1 MTILAATLV
10 LLSPFA
16 LAVAL
21 SWIARR
27 NKTFRIQLDQF
38 RVAAPLGGTFADDRD
53 LQRQL
58 HEMQA
63 IHSRREPVI

>member
-1 MTILAATLV
+1 MTIIAATLV
-10 LLSPFA
+10 LLAPFV

-27 NKTFRIQLDQF
+27 NKTFRIRLDQF

-53 LQRQL
+53 LERQL
-58 HEMQA
+58 HEMEV
-63 IHSRREPVI
+63 IHSRR

>member
-1 MTILAATLV
+1 MAIFAATLV

-16 LAVAL
+16 LTITL

-27 NKTFRIQLDQF
+27 HKTFRIHLDQF

-53 LQRQL
+53 PQRQL
-58 HEMQA
+58 REMEV
-63 IHSRREPVI
+63 IRSRH

>member
-1 MTILAATLV
+1 MAIFAATLV

-16 LAVAL
+16 LTITL

-27 NKTFRIQLDQF
+27 HKTFRIHLDQF

-58 HEMQA
+58 HEMEA
-63 IHSRREPVI
+63 IRSRH

>member
-1 MTILAATLV
+1 MTIFAAILV

-21 SWIARR
+21 SWVARR
-27 NKTFRIQLDQF
+27 NKTFRIHLDQF
-38 RVAAPLGGTFADDRD
+38 RVAAPLGGTCADDRD

-58 HEMQA
+58 HEMEV
-63 IHSRREPVI
+63 IHSRR

>member
-1 MTILAATLV
+1 MTIFAAILV

-21 SWIARR
+21 SWVARR
-27 NKTFRIQLDQF
+27 NKTFRIHLDQF

-58 HEMQA
+58 HEMEV
-63 IHSRREPVI
+63 IHSRC

>member
-1 MTILAATLV
+1 MTMFAAILV

-16 LAVAL
+16 LAVTL

-27 NKTFRIQLDQF
+27 HETFRIRLDQF

-53 LQRQL
+53 LERQL
-58 HEMQA
+58 HEMEV
-63 IHSRREPVI
+63 IRSRR